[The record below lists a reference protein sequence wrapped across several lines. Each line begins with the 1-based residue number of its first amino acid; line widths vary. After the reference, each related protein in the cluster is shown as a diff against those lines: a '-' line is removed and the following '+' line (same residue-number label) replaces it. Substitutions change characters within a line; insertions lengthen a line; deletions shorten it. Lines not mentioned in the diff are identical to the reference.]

1 MGIYFKI
8 KTAFAAP
15 NRSIFISFIK
25 SLAAKLTENASLV
38 SNLKVSGATF
48 LTNIH
53 KVETLTTQAKSND
66 KTSSAQV
73 KILIEQIKNDFRED
87 AYCVEAAVNDAQ
99 DITIATILGFEIKQ
113 ARGKEKGP
121 GLKVT
126 NAITVGNLK
135 IKTGKVKKYHYYI
148 IECTQKFFD
157 GSPDI
162 ITEKTMPDP
171 SSEVKGFISGALY
184 LIRVRVVLARNVMG
198 KWSDYVLIRVN

>member
-48 LTNIH
+48 LTNIQ
-53 KVETLTTQAKSND
+53 KVETLTAQAKSHD
-66 KTSSAQV
+66 KTSSAQAI
-73 KILIEQIKNDFRED
+73 ILVEQIKNDFRED
-87 AYCVEAAVNDAQ
+87 AYCVEIAVNTAQ
-99 DITIATILGFEIKQ
+99 DPTIAAILGFEIKQ
-113 ARGKEKGP
+113 TRGKSKSP

-171 SSEVKGFISGALY
+171 SSEVEGFISGALY
-184 LIRVRVVLARNVMG
+184 LIRVRVVLARNVKG